1 MGQWALAGQGVA
13 REAGRQNNDFSS
25 AVGQQVG
32 HRVLRAE
39 VALRFSGWREV
50 DLPYTES
57 SPILMN
63 TPVKAC
69 EG

>member
-1 MGQWALAGQGVA
+1 MA
-13 REAGRQNNDFSS
+13 REAGRQNNNFGG
-25 AVGQQVG
+25 AAGQQVG

-39 VALRFSGWREV
+39 VALGFLKAFFPGWREV

-57 SPILMN
+57 SPILKN
-63 TPVKAC
+63 SSVKAC